1 MQKLRDEYP
10 LIYFHGHTMGSHRNW
25 IAREARKAKAEG
37 APKDAW
43 AKIDDRWA
51 TIESCKSDYKHR
63 LQAAWD
69 EHQSELAK
77 P

>member
-1 MQKLRDEYP
+1 MSHLRDEYP
-10 LIYFHGHTMGSHRNW
+10 LIYFHGRVMGSDASW
-25 IAREARKAKAEG
+25 IAREARQAKAEG

-43 AKIDDRWA
+43 AKIGDRWA
-51 TIESCKSDYKHR
+51 TIESCQSDYKPR

-69 EHQSELAK
+69 QHQSETSK